1 MKFTNLTKRLL
12 GAVLIFSIFLTL
24 SACTQAD
31 NTTAQSKA
39 SSEQT
44 QSESE
49 EYAFTKGE
57 GMNVVSLSGE
67 EYEFLAMETE
77 LSYIDNGELKFE
89 GSIKDEEK
97 TLRHLG
103 LSTPTGLYSIN
114 GDKTHNILIRIFPD
128 NEWYG
133 VYRKCSLPPF
143 DFSIDNCS
151 RLELIFDRGDIAVNA
166 KHLTCGRGMTDRA
179 EIAEFL
185 ADVRSQKDP
194 KEAGLYD
201 LVRRP
206 EGTLDYD
213 SYKCIYGYFEEEPKL
228 VIHMRVNS
236 YNIKTGKAYSVRIG
250 DKEYVLPKE
259 WIEKL

>member
-12 GAVLIFSIFLTL
+12 SAVLIFSIFLTL

-31 NTTAQSKA
+31 NTSAQSKA

-44 QSESE
+44 QSQSESE
-49 EYAFTKGE
+49 GYAFTKGE

-77 LSYIDNGELKFE
+77 LICIGELKFE
-89 GSIKDEEK
+89 GSIKDEKQLPEEWFYYYK
-97 TLRHLG
+97 A
-103 LSTPTGLYSIN
+103 GLYSIN
-114 GDKTHNILIRIFPD
+114 GDKTHNILIRVFPD

-151 RLELIFDRGDIAVNA
+151 RLELIIDRGDMEANA

-179 EIAEFL
+179 EIADFL
-185 ADVRSQKDP
+185 ADVRSQKNPD
-194 KEAGLYD
+194 EAGLYD

-213 SYKCIYGYFEEEPKL
+213 CYKCIYGYFEEEPKL
-228 VIHMRVNS
+228 VIRMRVNS

-250 DKEYVLPKE
+250 DKEYVLPNE
-259 WIEKL
+259 WLEKL

>member
-12 GAVLIFSIFLTL
+12 SAVLIFSIFLTL

-67 EYEFLAMETE
+67 EYEFLTFGYN
-77 LSYIDNGELKFE
+77 LYYIGGLKSE
-89 GSIKDEEK
+89 GSVKGEKQLPEEWSYYYK
-97 TLRHLG
+97 A
-103 LSTPTGLYSIN
+103 GLYSIN
-114 GDKTHNILIRIFPD
+114 IDQTCDVLIRIFPD
-128 NEWYG
+128 NEWFG
-133 VYRKCSLPPF
+133 VYRRSGLPPF
-143 DFSIDNCS
+143 DFSADNCV
-151 RLELIFDRGDIAVNA
+151 RFEYVAHDGEIDIDT
-166 KHLTCGRGMTDRA
+166 KHKTCGKGITDKA

-194 KEAGLYD
+194 DEAGLYD

-206 EGTLDYD
+206 DELLLNCYGCGYI
-213 SYKCIYGYFEEEPKL
+213 CGYFEEEPNL
-228 VIHMRVNS
+228 VLRMGVTS
-236 YNIKTGKAYSVRIG
+236 YNGKAYSVYFEG
-250 DKEYVLPKE
+250 KEYVLPNE